1 MSLFCVDGPPKIR
14 VRRLELVAFVF
25 RLVEDD
31 VVLAACV
38 ALRGGVPVGI
48 LIANH
53 VVVRNE

>member
-1 MSLFCVDGPPKIR
+1 MFCVDGPPKIW

-31 VVLAACV
+31 VMLAPRV
-38 ALRGGVPVGI
+38 ALRGGVPVGV

>member
-1 MSLFCVDGPPKIR
+1 MSLFGVDCPPKIW
-14 VRRLELVAFVF
+14 VRRLELVAFVG

-31 VVLAACV
+31 EMLAPCV